1 MTKRLTIALVA
12 LAMFVL
18 VAAMP
23 VSAINNGFYY
33 EVAQDINQGASV
45 FIGEQGLDIT
55 RAMNS
60 ANDVDPLETLV
71 DADTCGHD
79 GYICTIGWWASAAE
93 IRTTAPTQTVDLTG
107 RIGRTIPTPPALTQ
121 GLFTVTQAEFE
132 GYDGEWYLVDPADH
146 NYAKEDTAAVFNVK
160 APKIDISIRDVNQ
173 NNADVSNK
181 AIPTGAELQFQIGTN
196 LYSALGDQ
204 RENFPDHDIG
214 TLANE
219 EGYINIVVKPA
230 TGAVLGA
237 LYTCGVRDF
246 SVEAIRGVCVDTGN
260 ARSIRM
266 LPVAT
271 QPYTWGLL
279 DPVSGG
285 PATFSWYTDARTGPN
300 ETGQKIY
307 PPGSYVISAESK
319 LNNMYD
325 NYLAG
330 GAAYTGRT
338 VSEVKTITLVS
349 DTVSIT
355 ANKDSVVRSKPFS
368 VTITG
373 KPSTLYN
380 VWIKNTDDMVLG
392 QYNNAPPVVT
402 KYQVLV
408 RDGSNFTADYF
419 FQNGGGDKTVE
430 DVAFTQAG
438 CNPLIRIPWNTN
450 APYADCYY
458 SYAQITT
465 GTAGT
470 RTVEFTTAATTKAQ
484 RYTIRVERNDNDND
498 YEDGVFKGDEV
509 DVAVEKGAVTIV
521 AAGDQSYYLGEEI
534 KFSGTNTES
543 STTFL
548 FIIGPNLCDDGAILT
563 TPRECATN
571 EVPDDF
577 AQADVLADNT
587 WSFKWGTATVPLDA
601 GTYTIYA
608 VAAPVNRNQNQG
620 LDENGNPHA
629 SIANTAYGTVSII
642 IKKPFVSATA
652 SQSTVAKGDRVYLT
666 GTAEGQPAEGVA
678 IWIMGKNYAS
688 YSTETVNSDSSFK
701 FEITQAMTRDLY
713 SGQYFVVVQHPMA
726 NGDFDIEP
734 QWVCDPDHCELDG
747 VIPTGQLTGQTDAF
761 VFNRILASDVTGDD
775 GVSIFKINGPGS
787 LQGSDAAEALVQ
799 AINDPNVD
807 DTYTKLQFLVEEPQ
821 IIIVPIGDKHV
832 GDKFTITAA
841 TNLAIDDEVL
851 VQVYSSSFKPTQKS
865 QSGEF
870 SGATGTVKV
879 TKGETGMNT
888 IKFDV
893 DASTFKPDEYIVTM
907 SAVIQEATGTA
918 LFNVLEGAVPTAA
931 PTVVVVV
938 VKPTEA
944 TPAPTPI
951 PTPIPTP
958 TKSPGYGALIALIG
972 LGAVAFIVV
981 RRH

>member
-1 MTKRLTIALVA
+1 MGLAELIFGSCRNRSRLEMYDVNFGGIEQMTKRLTIALVA

-23 VSAINNGFYY
+23 VSAYNNGFYY
-33 EVAQDINQGASV
+33 VVRQDINQGATV

-55 RAMNS
+55 RALDG
-60 ANDVDPLETLV
+60 ANAAADPPRTGLT
-71 DADTCGHD
+71 
-79 GYICTIGWWASAAE
+79 IIGWWASAAE
-93 IRTTAPTQTVDLTG
+93 IYTTAPTVSVDTAG
-107 RIGRTIPTPPALTQ
+107 RETT
-121 GLFTVTQAEFE
+121 FTVTQAEFE
-132 GYDGEWYLVDPADH
+132 GYEGQWYLVDP
-146 NYAKEDTAAVFNVK
+146 TANQIAVRDAGAVFNVK
-160 APKIDISIRDVNQ
+160 APKIDISIRDINQ
-173 NNADVSNK
+173 NDADVSGK
-181 AIPTGAELQFQIGTN
+181 SIPTGAELVFQVGTN
-196 LYSALGDQ
+196 MYTVTQESGQ
-204 RENFPDHDIG
+204 RLSFDTPDGFTASDG
-214 TLANE
+214 F
-219 EGYINIVVKPA
+219 INIVVKPS

-237 LYTCGVRDF
+237 LYTCGEY
-246 SVEAIRGVCVDTGN
+246 EAGACIDTG
-260 ARSIRM
+260 AAHGIRM
-266 LPVAT
+266 LNVNT
-271 QPYTWGLL
+271 QPYIWGETGV
-279 DPVSGG
+279 DPD
-285 PATFSWYTDARTGPN
+285 FSWYTDARTGPGD
-300 ETGQKIY
+300 TGQKIY
-307 PPGSYVISAESK
+307 PPGTYVISAESK
-319 LNNMYD
+319 LNNMYE
-325 NYLAG
+325 NYLSG
-330 GAAYTGRT
+330 SAAYTGRT
-338 VSEVKTITLVS
+338 VSEIKTITLVS

-368 VTITG
+368 VSITG

-380 VWIKNTDDMVLG
+380 VWVKSTQNMVLG
-392 QYNNAPPVVT
+392 AYNNAPPVVS

-408 RDGSNFTADYF
+408 RDGHPATADYQY
-419 FQNGGGDKTVE
+419 QNGGGKTIVP
-430 DVAFTQAG
+430 DAAFG
-438 CNPLIRIPWNTN
+438 SCDPID
-450 APYADCYY
+450 PYATTDASGYPDCWF

-465 GTAGT
+465 STSGT
-470 RTVEFTTAATTKAQ
+470 RTVEFTTSANTKAQ
-484 RYTIRVERNDNDND
+484 RFTIRVERNDGPD

-509 DVAVEKGAVTIV
+509 DVKVEKGAVTIV

-548 FIIGPNLCDDGAILT
+548 FIIGPNLCDDGAKLT
-563 TPRECATN
+563 APRECVHN
-571 EVPDDF
+571 LDLDDF

-587 WSFKWGTATVPLDA
+587 WSFKWGTAAVPLDA

-608 VAAPVNRNQNQG
+608 VAAPVNRNQNPG
-620 LDENGNPHA
+620 DENDDGIADA
-629 SIANTAYGTVSII
+629 SIATTAYGTVSII

-666 GTAEGQPAEGVA
+666 GTAEGQPAAGVA
-678 IWIMGKNYAS
+678 IWIMGKNYAA
-688 YSTETVNSDSSFK
+688 YSTETVNSDSTFK

-726 NGDFDIEP
+726 NGDFDILP
-734 QWVCDPDHCELDG
+734 MDDMGTVPNGQIVGQDDVWVWNMILDDEAELF
-747 VIPTGQLTGQTDAF
+747 L
-761 VFNRILASDVTGDD
+761 
-775 GVSIFKINGPGS
+775 INGPGS

-832 GDKFTITAA
+832 GDKFTINAA

-893 DASTFKPDEYIVTM
+893 DAATFKPDEYIVTE

-918 LFNVLEGAVPTAA
+918 LFNVLEGAAPTVA

-938 VKPTEA
+938 VPTAA
-944 TPAPTPI
+944 TTVPTTVP